1 MKAKKV
7 ISFISNITLFIL
19 SFCFIFG
26 IINFHRSSAIT
37 IIALLLL
44 PAAILNEQI
53 YVWVAK
59 MCKGRLTMKGIE
71 FFFGLGSAA
80 LFVIADIFFL
90 ADVAINV
97 TLTSLS
103 TIALVFLSISFI
115 FFLVWI
121 ITWIKI
127 KLEARRMLYALGE
140 SDMTDPSP
148 EKN

>member
-1 MKAKKV
+1 
-7 ISFISNITLFIL
+7 
-19 SFCFIFG
+19 
-26 IINFHRSSAIT
+26 
-37 IIALLLL
+37 
-44 PAAILNEQI
+44 
-53 YVWVAK
+53 
-59 MCKGRLTMKGIE
+59 MKGIE